1 MQIKDVLTEQA
12 PVPAAGV
19 AGTAQTTPAGA
30 VPGAVAAKPG
40 APAAQ
45 PVTPQS
51 LSKALMPL
59 GVNLKST
66 STPTLHQYFTKVGA
80 KTTELK
86 KTGDPYADTILAMFG
101 FQLR

>member
-1 MQIKDVLTEQA
+1 MQIKDVLNEQA
-12 PVPAAGV
+12 PVAAGQ
-19 AGTAQTTPAGA
+19 TAPAGA
-30 VPGAVAAKPG
+30 VPGAAAAKPG

-51 LSKALMPL
+51 LAKDLMPL
-59 GVNLKST
+59 GVNIKST
-66 STPTLHQYFTKVGA
+66 STPVLHQYFTKVGA
-80 KTTELK
+80 KTTQLK

>member
-12 PVPAAGV
+12 AVPATTP

-30 VPGAVAAKPG
+30 VPGAAAAKPG

-51 LSKALMPL
+51 LAKALMPL
-59 GVNLKST
+59 GVNIKST

-86 KTGDPYADTILAMFG
+86 RTGDPYADTILALFG